1 MGVVLAVSRVVGKNI
16 LDVFLAVSRVVGEN
30 ILGVFLTV
38 PRVVGKNILDICL
51 ATLRLFRTP
60 IPCAA
65 HVPPR
70 CRVRR
75 KSVCEIHAGH
85 RAAINALY
93 PKIESKTAPRADQ
106 NVVRRYPKPFKIQ
119 PGGTQAHPDA
129 TKRCPRAA
137 KRCSKDTQ
145 ERPRNAQ
152 EQPRGGQE
160 RPEKRQK
167 RTEGFPESSKIDS
180 GTFPYASWARF
191 SQEPLFERLWDLIS
205 IDFRALRSSA
215 NLDFYCSCQCF
226 LKVEAFTQT
235 NRKCRKK
242 PQK

>member
-1 MGVVLAVSRVVGKNI
+1 M
-16 LDVFLAVSRVVGEN
+16 
-30 ILGVFLTV
+30 
-38 PRVVGKNILDICL
+38 
-51 ATLRLFRTP
+51 TP
-60 IPCAA
+60 YALIPCAA

-70 CRVRR
+70 CRVKR

-93 PKIESKTAPRADQ
+93 PKIESKTGPRTDQ
-106 NVVRRYPKPFKIQ
+106 NVVWRYPKPFKIQ

-160 RPEKRQK
+160 RPPKRQK
-167 RTEGFPESSKIDS
+167 RTQEVSRVLQNRFWHVPS
-180 GTFPYASWARF
+180 TSWVRF

-226 LKVEAFTQT
+226 VKVEAFTQT

-242 PQK
+242 QRK

>member
-1 MGVVLAVSRVVGKNI
+1 M
-16 LDVFLAVSRVVGEN
+16 
-30 ILGVFLTV
+30 
-38 PRVVGKNILDICL
+38 
-51 ATLRLFRTP
+51 
-60 IPCAA
+60 
-65 HVPPR
+65 
-70 CRVRR
+70 RR

-93 PKIESKTAPRADQ
+93 PKIESKTAPRVDQ

-145 ERPRNAQ
+145 NAQ
-152 EQPRGGQE
+152 EMPKSSQEVAKSDPKNGKNAPR
-160 RPEKRQK
+160 
-167 RTEGFPESSKIDS
+167 GFPESSKIDS
-180 GTFPYASWARF
+180 GTFPDASWARF

-226 LKVEAFTQT
+226 VKVEAFTQT

-242 PQK
+242 PRK

>member
-1 MGVVLAVSRVVGKNI
+1 MANLA
-16 LDVFLAVSRVVGEN
+16 
-30 ILGVFLTV
+30 
-38 PRVVGKNILDICL
+38 
-51 ATLRLFRTP
+51 P

-75 KSVCEIHAGH
+75 KSACEIYAGH

-93 PKIESKTAPRADQ
+93 PKIESKTIPRADQ

-129 TKRCPRAA
+129 TKNA
-137 KRCSKDTQ
+137 Q
-145 ERPRNAQ
+145 EQSRGAQKTPRNAQ
-152 EQPRGGQE
+152 ETPKSSQEVAKSDPKNGKNAPR
-160 RPEKRQK
+160 
-167 RTEGFPESSKIDS
+167 GFPESSKVDS
-180 GTFPYASWARF
+180 GTFPYASWVHF

-215 NLDFYCSCQCF
+215 NFDFYCSCQCF
-226 LKVEAFTQT
+226 VKVEAFTQT
-235 NRKCRKK
+235 NRKSKKK
-242 PQK
+242 PRK